1 MLAMQY
7 SIQLPK
13 DYDDA
18 KILGRVSERSKLF
31 DDLVGLHHK
40 AFLYNPE
47 DKLYAPF
54 YVWNDI
60 AEARQFLLDSLFR
73 GVMETFKR
81 PRVRSWVV
89 TSQNYGNRTL
99 KPSHAVREIDSVPTG
114 QDMEALVAAEN
125 TLQRELLADP
135 NLYFHLTAFDPDRWE
150 VIRYSLWKDA
160 ACTPKFGSDC
170 IQTYRVL
177 HVSEPVMA
185 KAA

>member
-31 DDLVGLHHK
+31 DGLAGLHHK

-60 AEARQFLLDSLFR
+60 GEARQFLLDSLFR

-89 TSQNYGNRTL
+89 INQSYGNRKL
-99 KPSHAVREIDSVPTG
+99 KPTRAVREVDSVPIG
-114 QDMEALVAAEN
+114 QDMEALVTAEN
-125 TLQRELLADP
+125 ALQRELLADP
-135 NLYFHLTAFDPDRWE
+135 NLYYHLTAFDPDRWE

-160 ACTPKFGSDC
+160 ASAPKFGSDC
-170 IQTYRVL
+170 IQTYTVL